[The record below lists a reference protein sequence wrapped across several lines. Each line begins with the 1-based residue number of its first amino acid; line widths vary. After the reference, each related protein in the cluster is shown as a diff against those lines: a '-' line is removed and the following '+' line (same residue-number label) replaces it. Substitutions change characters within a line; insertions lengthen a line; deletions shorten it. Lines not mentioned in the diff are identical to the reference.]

1 MFGDYPQVELEKQ
14 LASKEKEAIEAE
26 GQVSYAEE
34 DNYLIVRVNKP
45 KKLSSRFGVLLYMF
59 GYSKNTVFAAMPK
72 IRIIAMANKC
82 RVFNAKKRAINS
94 GVLLEFGENYLIL
107 KIPLKLLGEP
117 DYVLT
122 SLKAYRGNLPIDAAG
137 FRKVKI
143 K

>member
-1 MFGDYPQVELEKQ
+1 
-14 LASKEKEAIEAE
+14 
-26 GQVSYAEE
+26 
-34 DNYLIVRVNKP
+34 
-45 KKLSSRFGVLLYMF
+45 
-59 GYSKNTVFAAMPK
+59 
-72 IRIIAMANKC
+72 
-82 RVFNAKKRAINS
+82 VFNAKKRAINS
-94 GVLLEFGENYLIL
+94 GVLLELGENYLIL